1 MAENP
6 ERTRVVIVGSI
17 NMGYISETARI
28 RTHNL
33 FRLKCAPT
41 PIDRSVG
48 IGQRN
53 RYSIATIFF
62 VVVCP
67 KPCSC
72 PLNKTTG
79 FTKLNCRGIRLKDH
93 VLDKIPKNVV
103 GIDLHKTGITQLH
116 NDSFLNCINVET
128 LDISYNH
135 HLSVI
140 HNAMFRDMPKLAK
153 IVMTENNLS
162 YSVSSF
168 PDDTFEGLRRLKNIS
183 ISKQTVYRKTNVSL
197 KDFAFM
203 MHRLPR
209 TLETL
214 KVDIPSRGGF
224 SQQFLNFTN
233 LSTLEIYNDI
243 NISITIF
250 NDTFKYLRNI
260 PLKNLKIRA
269 NHLSRVQPFAFQPL
283 TALRTLDVKLYDM
296 TVTDFYPALIGLQN
310 TKLEKLILSTG
321 SSSRTRSVTLNE
333 SFCENLFLPNLT
345 VLRMDHAKL
354 EGITSKQKNGCF
366 SNLKKLKK
374 LNLAYNF
381 FTPESLNST
390 FNEQL
395 YPTNLVELN
404 ISHQTGSSHHH
415 SKFLR
420 YKLPSQLETLDM
432 SRIRHYTSK
441 WITIEL
447 LTPTNLKY
455 FYFRGNSVKVMCNI
469 TITRN
474 KSSIPFE
481 ADFSRNHMISFTGSF
496 NKSIKNGLKVVSLSM
511 SENRLGRELAKNGDK
526 AFAYFKDLSKLD
538 LSANDITT
546 LPDSIFGNNTCLT
559 RINLARNLLSVIS
572 LRISHMRNLQILDLS
587 HNLLSQLDTRFQNEI
602 ELIKS
607 RSVNFTINMLGN
619 PFQCSCETR
628 QFLEWMY
635 HKQSMFSFY
644 EKYTCTLNNIPF
656 AFKNITHML
665 DLLNFQCQQNLFL
678 KVSAG
683 LLAFLI
689 FVMALSAFLYRH
701 KWDVRFFC
709 LKFVT
714 NRKAYQELEES
725 EEEYEYDAFVSFHSD
740 DHDWVSDELQK
751 NLDRTQANAETD
763 DDLRFRFCI
772 HERDFVPGGLIEENI
787 LRSIEASRKTIV
799 VLSRNFLQS
808 VWCEFELQIARK
820 ECIERGRDL
829 IIAVMLEPLPDDTKI
844 SSSVERLVRKNTY
857 IEWPTEE
864 VERNHFWEQMRWAL
878 AKKEIH

>member
-1 MAENP
+1 ME
-6 ERTRVVIVGSI
+6 
-17 NMGYISETARI
+17 
-28 RTHNL
+28 
-33 FRLKCAPT
+33 
-41 PIDRSVG
+41 
-48 IGQRN
+48 
-53 RYSIATIFF
+53 
-62 VVVCP
+62 
-67 KPCSC
+67 
-72 PLNKTTG
+72 
-79 FTKLNCRGIRLKDH
+79 DH
-93 VLDKIPKNVV
+93 VLDQIPKNVV

-116 NDSFLNCINVET
+116 NDSFSNCINVT
-128 LDISYNH
+128 KLDISSNRY
-135 HLSVI
+135 LSVI
-140 HNAMFRDMPKLAK
+140 HNAMFRDMPKLEK

-162 YSVSSF
+162 YAVSSF
-168 PDDTFEGLRRLKNIS
+168 PDNTFEGLRRLKNIG
-183 ISKQTVYRKTNVSL
+183 ISRQTLYRETDVSL
-197 KDFAFM
+197 EDFAFM

-209 TLETL
+209 TLEML
-214 KVDIPSRGGF
+214 KIDIPSREGF
-224 SQQFLNFTN
+224 SQQFMNFTKLLN
-233 LSTLEIYNDI
+233 LEVYNNI
-243 NISITIF
+243 NITITIS
-250 NDTFKYLRNI
+250 NNTFEYLRNI
-260 PLKNLKIRA
+260 PLANLKIRA

-333 SFCENLFLPNLT
+333 SFCGNLFLPNLT

-354 EGITSKQKNGCF
+354 DGITSKQKNGCF
-366 SNLKKLKK
+366 SNLTKLEK

-395 YPTNLVELN
+395 YPTNLVDLN

-415 SKFLR
+415 SKFMR

-432 SRIRHYTSK
+432 SRIRHYTSRS
-441 WITIEL
+441 ITINFL
-447 LTPTNLKY
+447 SQTNLKN
-455 FYFRGNSVKVMCNI
+455 FIFRDNSVKVLH
-469 TITRN
+469 TITLIRN
-474 KSSIPFE
+474 DSSIPFE
-481 ADFSRNHMISFTGSF
+481 ADFSQNNMISFNGSF
-496 NKSIKNGLKVVSLSM
+496 DNSIKNGLKVVNLSM
-511 SENRLGRELAKNGDK
+511 SGNRLGRELATNGDEV
-526 AFAYFKDLSKLD
+526 FAYFRDLNKLD
-538 LSANDITT
+538 LSTNDITT
-546 LPDSIFGNNTCLT
+546 LPDSIFGNNACLT

-602 ELIKS
+602 ESIKS
-607 RSVNFTINMLGN
+607 HSTNFTINMLGN

-635 HKQSMFSFY
+635 LKQSVFKSY
-644 EKYTCTLNNIPF
+644 ENYTCNHNNIPF
-656 AFKNITHML
+656 AFKHMTHML

-689 FVMALSAFLYRH
+689 FVIALSAFLYRH

-740 DHDWVSDELQK
+740 DQDWVSNELQR

-787 LRSIEASRKTIV
+787 LRSIESSRKTIV
-799 VLSRNFLQS
+799 ILSKNFLQS

-829 IIAVMLEPLPDDTKI
+829 IIAVMLEPLPGDTKI

-864 VERNHFWEQMRWAL
+864 VERNHFWKQMRWAL
-878 AKKEIH
+878 AKKEIS